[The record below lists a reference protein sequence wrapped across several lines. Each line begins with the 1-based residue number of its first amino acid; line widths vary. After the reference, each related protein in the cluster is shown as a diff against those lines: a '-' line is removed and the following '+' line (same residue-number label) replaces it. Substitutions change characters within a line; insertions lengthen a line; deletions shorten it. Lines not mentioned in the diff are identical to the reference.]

1 MMTITLQQF
10 GKSFGSRASAM
21 KIRENIESL
30 LDNNEQVT
38 LDFAEV
44 DNASPSFVDELIAKL
59 FLRFDQDFLRS
70 HLRLTNVLPETRAL
84 ILRMIKERQ
93 TADKEKEK
101 APDIPKPSPMMT
113 IFDLHAAVLAD
124 YRDFVRSF
132 ILIADARIRQFVDHA
147 LDEEAHL
154 WPDFLLQVSPSYERG
169 PTVDELAAQGRLHP
183 ETARLFRTAAG
194 TPFRLYRHQGAALEK
209 AHRGESYV
217 VTSGTGSGKS
227 LTYFIPI
234 VESILRRPA
243 ADQTVA
249 LIIYPMNALVNSQ
262 VQALEA
268 LKTGY
273 EQRTGRPCPLT
284 FARYTGETGEE
295 ARQAMRQQPPHIIL
309 TNYMMA
315 ELMLVR
321 PEDQRFLDAA
331 GGGLRFLVLDELHT
345 YRGRQGAD
353 VALLIRRFKERAAAP
368 ELIHVG
374 TSATMVAARQATPE
388 DRRQAVADFAGRLFG
403 QPFTP
408 ADILEETLVPFTQG
422 GLPTAEELRAALLS
436 SPLPSSP
443 LPSPFSSSP
452 LLRWLEHTLGL
463 EPENGGYR
471 RRIPQTLPAA
481 AQRLAA
487 ETGVA
492 AAICEQAL
500 RAVLTLGGSL
510 EREEGGRALAFK
522 LHQFIGQGRALYATL
537 EPPDQR
543 EFSLAGQLR
552 ADETRLFLPLKF
564 CRHCGQEYYHVL
576 RREGRFE
583 PHPLGNV
590 ELGENYT
597 AGYLTFAPDWNEELL
612 PEEWREANGRVKR
625 DYRDRIPIQLW
636 VSPDGA
642 YTTLPPSPSLPSS
655 PLSLWYQPAPFALC
669 LHCGEFYTR
678 REDEF
683 RKLASLSSEARS
695 SATTVLATALLRHA
709 ARSQAARDK
718 LLTFTDN
725 RQDAA
730 LQAGHFNDFIRLS
743 VLRAALVAA
752 LPAAGALTADR
763 VAAQVVAALQTSF
776 TLRDMARNPEL
787 APDTAAAS
795 DVWQAF
801 TILTE
806 YRLYTDLRRGW
817 RVIQP
822 NLEELGLLRLGYR
835 GLAELCQEETAW
847 DFHPALVALSPE
859 ARAALLRPL
868 LDQFRRKLALNARV
882 LQEAEQ
888 PLLQRRC
895 EQHLNDT
902 WGLDAEG
909 AELRPAPWFI
919 LKGAS
924 TRWVEGF
931 SLGAR
936 SAIGRYLRRQLNLES
951 AAYLPV
957 LAQLLDRLVAHGLLA
972 RLAPVE
978 DHQRF
983 QLDAA
988 CLLWE
993 AGDGA
998 PPPPDPLY
1006 TRRAVAEAYTAA
1018 RRPVNA
1024 FFQRFYRETAAELAG
1039 LEARE
1044 HTAQVVAP
1052 GERERRERRFRWEE
1066 RDEGKERELGR
1077 RLPYLVCSPTMELG
1091 IDIAD
1096 LDMVHLR
1103 NVPPTPANYAQRSG
1117 RAGRQGQAGLIFTY
1131 CGALNPHDQYF
1142 FRQREE
1148 MVAGSVR
1155 PPRLDLANESLLRAH
1170 LHALWL
1176 AEVRLP
1182 LGQSVEGILETEQD
1196 ALPLREHVVAAIH
1209 LNAAAQQRLQQRM
1222 RAALQHDAALLAAA
1236 PWFTAAWLDQVL
1248 AAAPEAFDRAFDR
1261 WRELYRAA
1269 TRQLLTAQQALLK
1282 ARKAEDQQ
1290 HANRLQQEA
1299 LRQRNLLLQIDVQR
1313 EESDFYPYRYLAS
1326 EGFLPGYNFPAL
1338 PLRAWVP
1345 RGEGEY
1351 IPRPRALALREFA
1364 PGNIIYHE
1372 GAKWE
1377 VVAFQAPPGGLDER
1391 RRQQRLCYTCGAFC
1405 EPALDLCP
1413 ACHTRF
1419 DGENSLLTSLL
1430 DMPNVKTRRRERITS
1445 DEEERRRRGYHVE
1458 TFYQFSPT
1466 PDGSSRVQTADV
1478 IVQGQP
1484 LFTLRYAP
1492 AATLLRVNHG
1502 WRTARTPGFLV
1513 DFESG
1518 ELVTEAAPAPRPT
1531 ARPQRLETVRLA
1543 VQETQNLLLLQ
1554 PVQAE
1559 LFANPVFL
1567 VTLQYALQRGMEQVY
1582 QLEENELAAERL
1594 GRDEHRAFLFYET
1607 SEGGSGVLRRLLE
1620 ETNAVAEIAAAALLR
1635 LHYTADG
1642 ADLKPDCIAACYE
1655 CLLSYSNQLDALNLD
1670 RRQVREALVAL
1681 THARTCPRSAGRT
1694 YAEQLAWLHSLTDA
1708 RSDLERRFLDVLAAG
1723 GYRLPDDAQHAIPE
1737 PRCNADFFYAPQT
1750 CVFCDGAVHDT
1761 AAQQQRDAQVR
1772 RDLQS
1777 QGYRVLVIR
1786 YDRDL
1791 VTQIQ
1796 EHPEVFGGG

>member
-1 MMTITLQQF
+1 
-10 GKSFGSRASAM
+10 
-21 KIRENIESL
+21 
-30 LDNNEQVT
+30 
-38 LDFAEV
+38 
-44 DNASPSFVDELIAKL
+44 
-59 FLRFDQDFLRS
+59 
-70 HLRLTNVLPETRAL
+70 
-84 ILRMIKERQ
+84 
-93 TADKEKEK
+93 
-101 APDIPKPSPMMT
+101 MT
-113 IFDLHAAVLAD
+113 IFDLHSAVLSD
-124 YRDFVRSF
+124 YRDFVHSF
-132 ILIADARIRQFVDHA
+132 ILIADERIRQYVDSA
-147 LDEEAHL
+147 LDEEARL
-154 WPDFLLQVSPSYERG
+154 WPPFLLQLSPSYERG
-169 PTVDELAAQGRLHP
+169 PTVDELAAQGALHP

-194 TPFRLYRHQGAALEK
+194 APFRLYRHQVQALAK
-209 AHRGESYV
+209 ARQGESYV

-234 VESILRRPA
+234 VESLLRRPA
-243 ADQTVA
+243 ADKTIA
-249 LIIYPMNALVNSQ
+249 LLIYPMNALVNSQ
-262 VQALEA
+262 LQALEA
-268 LKTGY
+268 LKAGY

-284 FARYTGETGEE
+284 FARYTGETSEE
-295 ARQAMRQQPPHIIL
+295 ARQALRQRPPHLIL

-315 ELMLVR
+315 ELLLVR
-321 PEDQRFLDAA
+321 PEDQRFLDVA
-331 GGGLRFLVLDELHT
+331 GGGLRFLVVDELHT

-353 VALLIRRFKERAAAP
+353 VALLIRRLKERAAAP
-368 ELIHVG
+368 ELLHVG
-374 TSATMVAARQATPE
+374 TSATMVAAPQATPE
-388 DRRQAVADFAGRLFG
+388 VRRQAVADFATRLFG
-403 QPFTP
+403 HPFTP
-408 ADILEETLVPFTQG
+408 ADILEETLAPFTQG
-422 GLPTAEELRAALLS
+422 GPPTAAELRAAVQES
-436 SPLPSSP
+436 TRAEVSRSHPLPFSRSP
-443 LPSPFSSSP
+443 TLPFSRSPTLP

-471 RRIPQTLPAA
+471 RRRPQTLPAA
-481 AQRLAA
+481 AQQLAA
-487 ETGVA
+487 ETGLDVA
-492 AAICEQAL
+492 TCEQAL
-500 RAVLTLGGSL
+500 RAALIAGSRL
-510 EREEGGRALAFK
+510 ERQEGGRALAFK

-537 EPPDQR
+537 EPPDR
-543 EFSLAGQLR
+543 RDFSLTGQLH

-564 CRHCGQEYYHVL
+564 CRHCGHEYYHVL

-590 ELGENYT
+590 ELDENVT

-612 PEEWREANGRVKR
+612 PEEWREANGRIKR
-625 DYRDRIPIQLW
+625 DYRDRIPVQLW
-636 VSPDGA
+636 VNPDGTF
-642 YTTLPPSPSLPSS
+642 TTLPPSPAL
-655 PLSLWYQPAPFALC
+655 PLSPALPFWYQPAPFALC

-709 ARSQAARDK
+709 ARTQAARDK

-725 RQDAA
+725 RQDAS

-752 LPAAGALTADR
+752 LPGDGALTADR
-763 VAAQVVAALQTSF
+763 VAQQVVAALQTSF
-776 TLRDMARNPEL
+776 TLRDIARNPEL
-787 APDTAAAS
+787 APDTAAAA

-801 TILTE
+801 TFLTE

-822 NLEELGLLRLGYR
+822 NLEELGLLHIGYR
-835 GLAELCQEETAW
+835 GLEELCREEAAW
-847 DFHPALVALSPE
+847 DFHPALAALSPE
-859 ARAALLRPL
+859 ARAALLRLL
-868 LDQFRRKLALNARV
+868 LDQFRRKLALNARL

-909 AELRPAPWFI
+909 AELRPAPCFV

-924 TRWVEGF
+924 GRWVEGF
-931 SLGAR
+931 SLGTR

-951 AAYLPV
+951 DAYPHV
-957 LAQLLDRLVAHGLLA
+957 LAQLLDRLVAHGLLV
-972 RLAPVE
+972 RLTPVD

-983 QLDAA
+983 QLDVTS
-988 CLLWE
+988 LLWE
-993 AGDGA
+993 AGDGT

-1006 TRRAVAEAYTAA
+1006 TRRAGAEAYTAA

-1066 RDEGKERELGR
+1066 RDSTKEQELGR

-1142 FRQREE
+1142 FQRQEE

-1182 LGQSVEGILETEQD
+1182 LGSSVEGILETGQET
-1196 ALPLREHVVAAIH
+1196 LPLREHVAAAIQ
-1209 LNAAAQQRLQQRM
+1209 LSAAARQRLRQRI
-1222 RAALQHDAALLAAA
+1222 RAALQHDTALLAAT
-1236 PWFTAAWLDQVL
+1236 PWFTEAWLDQVL
-1248 AAAPEAFDRAFDR
+1248 AEAPAAFDRAFDR

-1269 TRQLLTAQQALLK
+1269 TRQLLAAHEALLK

-1290 HANRLQQEA
+1290 RANRLQQEA

-1313 EESDFYPYRYLAS
+1313 EEGDFYPYRYLAS

-1345 RGEGEY
+1345 RGAGEY
-1351 IPRPRALALREFA
+1351 ITRPRALALREFA

-1377 VVAFQAPPGGLDER
+1377 VVAFQAPPGGLEER

-1405 EPALDLCP
+1405 EPTLDLCP
-1413 ACHTRF
+1413 ACQTRF
-1419 DGENSLLTSLL
+1419 DGENSLLASLL

-1458 TFYQFSPT
+1458 TFYQFAPA

-1478 IVQGQP
+1478 VVDGQP

-1518 ELVTEAAPAPRPT
+1518 ELVTEAGPAPRPAT
-1531 ARPQRLETVRLA
+1531 RPQRLETVRLA
-1543 VQETQNLLLLQ
+1543 VQETQNLLLWQ
-1554 PVQAE
+1554 PVQAR
-1559 LFANPVFL
+1559 LFADPVFFI
-1567 VTLQYALQRGMEQVY
+1567 TLQYALERGMEQVY
-1582 QLEENELAAERL
+1582 QLEENELAAECI
-1594 GRDEHRAFLFYET
+1594 GRDEHRALLFYET
-1607 SEGGSGVLRRLLE
+1607 TEGGSGVLRRLLE

-1635 LHYTADG
+1635 LHYSPAG
-1642 ADLKPDCIAACYE
+1642 ADLNPDCLAACYE
-1655 CLLSYSNQLDALNLD
+1655 CLLSYSNQLEALNLD
-1670 RRQVREALVAL
+1670 RRQVRAALVAL
-1681 THARTCPRSAGRT
+1681 TRARTLPRSGGRT
-1694 YAEQLAWLHSLTDA
+1694 YADQLAWLQSLTDA
-1708 RSDLERRFLDVLAAG
+1708 RSDLERRFLAALAAG
-1723 GYRLPDDAQHAIPE
+1723 GYRLPDDAQHAISE

-1777 QGYRVLVIR
+1777 QGYRVVVIR